1 MATKKTKADEV
12 IQEVEAKEAEA
23 SVDPMEEYVEIELF
37 KDGGKYKDD
46 VYVSVNGETC
56 LVQRGVPVKIKRKF
70 AEVIQHSIEQN
81 NHTASEILKLTT
93 K

>member
-1 MATKKTKADEV
+1 MATKKEVKAEAP
-12 IQEVEAKEAEA
+12 EAKAE
-23 SVDPMEEYVEIELF
+23 SKKTVDPMEEYVEIELF

-70 AEVIQHSIEQN
+70 AEVIRQSVEQN
-81 NHTASEILKLTT
+81 NHTASEIMRLSE
-93 K
+93 

>member
-1 MATKKTKADEV
+1 MATKKEVKAEAPE
-12 IQEVEAKEAEA
+12 IKEEAKEAL
-23 SVDPMEEYVEIELF
+23 DPMEEYVEVELF

-70 AEVIQHSIEQN
+70 AEVIRESIEQN
-81 NHTASEILKLTT
+81 NHTASEIMRLSE
-93 K
+93 

>member
-1 MATKKTKADEV
+1 MATKKEV
-12 IQEVEAKEAEA
+12 KAEA
-23 SVDPMEEYVEIELF
+23 PEIKEVVDPMEEYVEVELF

-70 AEVIQHSIEQN
+70 AEVIRESIEQN
-81 NHTASEILKLTT
+81 NHTASEIMRLSE
-93 K
+93 